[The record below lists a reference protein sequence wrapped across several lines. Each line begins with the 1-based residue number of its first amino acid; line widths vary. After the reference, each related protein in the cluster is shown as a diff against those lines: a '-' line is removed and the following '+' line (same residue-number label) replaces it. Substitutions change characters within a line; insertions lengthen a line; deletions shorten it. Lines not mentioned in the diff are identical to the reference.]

1 MTSRPSP
8 RDRRPRWRRA
18 SGAGWLL
25 HGRQHRAQTR
35 RRVGSQARRSFV
47 PSPRVVRR
55 SISPLRPTRCTSLA
69 TAFTN
74 LFLWQLRRR
83 LQQKAASF
91 PDTST
96 HPCRRRPQPAR
107 VRRQSHRPLLWLH
120 GSGRLLRSRFS
131 RAHSQANRRAALVL
145 YAANDPFVRIT
156 EETRTK
162 IAANQNIH
170 FVETSDG
177 GHCAFVGTR
186 NGSDGR
192 RDDGYWAES
201 EIVNFLRQF

>member
-1 MTSRPSP
+1 M
-8 RDRRPRWRRA
+8 DDYYDRA
-18 SGAGWLL
+18 SAA
-25 HGRQHRAQTR
+25 HT
-35 RRVGSQARRSFV
+35 VGQIAV
-47 PSPRVVRR
+47 P
-55 SISPLRPTRCTSLA
+55 
-69 TAFTN
+69 
-74 LFLWQLRRR
+74 
-83 LQQKAASF
+83 
-91 PDTST
+91 
-96 HPCRRRPQPAR
+96 
-107 VRRQSHRPLLWLH
+107 
-120 GSGRLLRSRFS
+120 
-131 RAHSQANRRAALVL
+131 ALVL